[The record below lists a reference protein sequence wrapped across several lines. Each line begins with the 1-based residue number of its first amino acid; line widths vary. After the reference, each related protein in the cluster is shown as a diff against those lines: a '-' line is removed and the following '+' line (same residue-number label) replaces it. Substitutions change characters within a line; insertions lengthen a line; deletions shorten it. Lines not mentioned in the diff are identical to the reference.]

1 MNWPTAA
8 IVSVWRWRSHFH
20 LDVSMQTDS
29 AAQPLANRIAL
40 VTGGSRGIG
49 RAISMALA
57 ANGATVAVNYAKDAE
72 SAAETVASIRAAG
85 GSAEAFGG
93 NISTDEGCVEVAAGV
108 RAKLG
113 APDIVV
119 HNAGVASRGKNV
131 ANTDAAEIL
140 RLVSIHALG
149 PHMLSR
155 ELIPGMRERVS
166 EVGRADMIFISS
178 VATDHMEGFGAPYN
192 MGKAAMEALALTLS
206 KEEARHGIRVNIVA
220 PGLVVTD
227 MGKRLIKATAGV
239 DEITSLDASY
249 PFGRV
254 TRPEDVADVV
264 LFFCERPGIL
274 TGQRIGIDGG
284 PR

>member
-1 MNWPTAA
+1 MEKHQADAA
-8 IVSVWRWRSHFH
+8 H
-20 LDVSMQTDS
+20 
-29 AAQPLANRIAL
+29 PLANRIAL

-49 RAISMALA
+49 RAISLALA
-57 ANGATVAVNYAKDAE
+57 ANGATVAVNYARDGD
-72 SAAETVASIRAAG
+72 SAQETVNEIREAG
-85 GSAEAFGG
+85 GNAEAFGG
-93 NISTDEGCVEVAAGV
+93 SIATDEGCAELAAAV
-108 RAKLG
+108 QKSLG
-113 APDIVV
+113 APDILV

-131 ANTDAAEIL
+131 AGTDGAEVIKL
-140 RLVSIHALG
+140 LSTHAIG

-155 ELIPGMRERVS
+155 ELLPGMRERVAQ
-166 EVGRADMIFISS
+166 VGRADIIFISS
-178 VATDHMEGFGAPYN
+178 VATDHMAAYGAPYN

-206 KEEARHGIRVNIVA
+206 KEEARNGIRVNIVA

-264 LFFCERPGIL
+264 LFFCQRPGIL
-274 TGQRIGIDGG
+274 SGQRIAIDGG

>member
-1 MNWPTAA
+1 MENADAA
-8 IVSVWRWRSHFH
+8 K
-20 LDVSMQTDS
+20 
-29 AAQPLANRIAL
+29 PLANRIAL

-49 RAISMALA
+49 RAISIALA
-57 ANGATVAVNYAKDAE
+57 ANGAAVAVNYAKDA
-72 SAAETVASIRAAG
+72 AAADETVGEIRAAG
-85 GSAEAFGG
+85 GVAEAFGG
-93 NISTDEGCVEVAAGV
+93 NISTDEGCIEVAAAV

-113 APDIVV
+113 SPDIVV

-131 ANTDAAEIL
+131 ASTDAAEVQ
-140 RLVSIHALG
+140 RLLNVHAVG

-155 ELIPGMRERVS
+155 ELLPGMRERVG

-178 VATDHMEGFGAPYN
+178 VATDHMAGYGAPYN
-192 MGKAAMEALALTLS
+192 MGKAAMEALALSMS
-206 KEEARHGIRVNIVA
+206 KEEARNGIRINIVA

-264 LFFCERPGIL
+264 LFFCQRPGIL
-274 TGQRIGIDGG
+274 SGQRIAVDGG